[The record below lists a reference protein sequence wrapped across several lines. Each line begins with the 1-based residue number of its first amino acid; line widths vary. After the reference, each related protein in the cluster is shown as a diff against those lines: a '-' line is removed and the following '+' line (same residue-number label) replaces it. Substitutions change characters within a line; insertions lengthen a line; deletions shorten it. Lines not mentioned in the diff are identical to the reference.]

1 MSAERD
7 AYLKVREELRIATQ
21 ALREAENTAHL
32 ARTTWERA
40 QRRMEDLKRQLGDR
54 RMSQLSAGGQ

>member
-7 AYLKVREELRIATQ
+7 AYLKVREELRVATQ
-21 ALREAENTAHL
+21 ALREAENAAHL
-32 ARTTWERA
+32 ARTNWERA
-40 QRRMEDLKRQLGDR
+40 QRKWDNLRNQLGEL

>member
-7 AYLKVREELRIATQ
+7 AFLKTREDLRIATQ
-21 ALREAENTAHL
+21 ALRETENAAHL
-32 ARTTWERA
+32 ARTNWERA
-40 QRRMEDLKRQLGDR
+40 QRRWDDLRRQLGEL